1 MRGNNVV
8 AIVHGV
14 PIPLENLSASIIL
27 SLSRR
32 SSGVTGSQLAQELG
46 VSPAGVTKAAAE
58 LVSLGIVRKEPVPVA
73 RNVKLYFLNVTIVD
87 EEAVKRLRKELPPV
101 LLDLIGRRFG
111 DNEALATVYVGQLL
125 EFVRTLPESGK
136 VMERLLHQ
144 IAGPE
149 SARLAKD

>member
-1 MRGNNVV
+1 M
-8 AIVHGV
+8 
-14 PIPLENLSASIIL
+14 
-27 SLSRR
+27 
-32 SSGVTGSQLAQELG
+32 TGSQLAQELG

-149 SARLAKD
+149 NARLAKD